1 MGIALLTA
9 LAAMPTTARKLLRAP
24 TGRIA
29 RGNRLMRHLLW
40 IVMTI
45 AALAPTVIALPA
57 AAQEAQE
64 QTDPLAELPWQV
76 GPTKAA
82 IGGRATI
89 DIPDGYAFLGAEGT
103 RQLDILLEN
112 PPLGV
117 DQYTVAPVDL
127 AWLGYL
133 NFSEV
138 GYVKDNESLDAD
150 DLLASIREGTE
161 QSNVERRD
169 RGWETL
175 NILGWSF
182 KPQYD
187 EQIKALEWAVLAE
200 TGTSKS
206 RVVNYNTR
214 LLGRRGVMEVVVVAA
229 PERIDA
235 SIADFKGLLPG
246 YAFAAGEKYAEFQAG
261 DHVAEFGLA
270 ALITGGAA
278 AVASKKGF
286 FAAIAL
292 FLAKAWKLVIIGL
305 VGIGAVARKFFTG
318 RGDKQP

>member
-1 MGIALLTA
+1 
-9 LAAMPTTARKLLRAP
+9 
-24 TGRIA
+24 
-29 RGNRLMRHLLW
+29 MRYLLW
-40 IVMTI
+40 TVMAI
-45 AALAPTVIALPA
+45 AALALVTTTFPA
-57 AAQEAQE
+57 DAQEAGN
-64 QTDPLAELPWQV
+64 PFAELPWQV
-76 GPTKAA
+76 GPIEAA
-82 IGGRATI
+82 IGERATI
-89 DIPDGYAFLGAEGT
+89 DIPDGYAFLGADGT
-103 RQLDILLEN
+103 RQLDVLLEN
-112 PPLGV
+112 PSLGA

-127 AWLGYL
+127 TWFGYL

-138 GYVKDNESLDAD
+138 GYVKDDESLDPD
-150 DLLASIREGTE
+150 NLLASIREGTE

-175 NILGWSF
+175 DILGWSF

-187 EQIKALEWAVLAE
+187 QQIKALEWAILAE
-200 TGTSKS
+200 TGTSKA

-229 PERIDA
+229 PEDIDA
-235 SIADFKGLLPG
+235 SIADFKSLLPG
-246 YAFAAGEKYAEFQAG
+246 YAFAPGEKYAEFQAG

-292 FLAKAWKLVIIGL
+292 FLAKAWKLVIIGV
-305 VGIGAVARKFFTG
+305 VGIGAGVRKFFAG
-318 RGDKQP
+318 RSDKQS